1 MNIQKELPTYVGIY
15 CRLSK
20 DDGNVGE
27 SGSIQNQKDF
37 LKEYAMKLGWKV
49 VATYVDDGYSGT
61 NFNRPGFQNLLSDI
75 EKKRINCILTKDLS
89 RFGRNYI
96 LSGYYLEEYFPQN
109 HIRCVAVN
117 DNYDSLLESN
127 TEFAPLKNI
136 INEWYA
142 KDISKK
148 IKFSLKGI
156 EERGEIRKR
165 GTVLFGYL
173 QDEQGN
179 RTPDPDASI
188 IVQQI
193 FQKYIEF
200 KNLNQVAR
208 YLTESH
214 IPCPAYYDYLHT
226 GSKACIYENCLE
238 EKKYAW
244 TRRGVTRIL
253 KNEQYLGH
261 LITAQS
267 HYLSFKVKKKIM
279 NPTPLIFE
287 NKFEPIISKEL
298 FNQAQRILK
307 AYSWSLAPEGMN
319 TYKRMLVCSTCG
331 KPLVFGFRKEKKTE
345 YSKYIYYCRNK
356 SCTQRPLIS
365 KMLLD
370 EIFKKEL
377 NEMVSYILSHQENFL
392 EFTRNY
398 TKDKNLQKNIFEINH
413 KQQLLMRK
421 KELEQYIEGTFKAQL
436 EGDITKEM
444 YQSITSGYK
453 KELEEI
459 NLKLNLEVQEIKNMD
474 VETNAICYLARLKQL
489 KEIDVVDTSVI
500 STFCEQIRVKVNKI
514 TLKNFQYEITINYG
528 ALDDCI
534 KGFIHYGE

>member
-1 MNIQKELPTYVGIY
+1 MNIQHELPTYVGIY

-27 SGSIQNQKDF
+27 SGSIQNQKNF
-37 LKEYAMKLGWKV
+37 LKEYASKLGWNV
-49 VATYVDDGYSGT
+49 IATYVDDGYSGT

-75 EKKRINCILTKDLS
+75 EKKRINCVLTKDLS

-96 LSGYYLEEYFPQN
+96 LSGYYLEEYFPKN
-109 HIRCVAVN
+109 LIRCVAVN
-117 DNYDSLLESN
+117 DNYDSLLETN

-156 EERGEIRKR
+156 QERGEIRKR
-165 GTVLFGYL
+165 GTVLFGYQ
-173 QDEQGN
+173 QDESGY
-179 RTPDPDASI
+179 RTPDPEASF
-188 IVQQI
+188 IVQLI
-193 FQKYIEF
+193 FQKYIEY
-200 KNLNQVAR
+200 KNLNQVTR
-208 YLTESH
+208 YLAENH

-226 GSKACIYENCLE
+226 GSKALIYENCLE
-238 EKKYAW
+238 EQKYAW
-244 TRRGVTRIL
+244 NRRSVTRIL
-253 KNEQYLGH
+253 KNEQYLGT
-261 LITAQS
+261 LINAQS
-267 HYLSFKVKKKIM
+267 HNLSFKVKKKVM
-279 NPTPLIFE
+279 NPTPLVFE
-287 NKFEPIISKEL
+287 NKFEPIISKEI
-298 FNQAQRILK
+298 FDQAQRILK
-307 AYSWSLAPEGMN
+307 AYSWSLAPLGMN
-319 TYKRMLVCSTCG
+319 TYKRMLVCGCCG
-331 KPLVFGFRKEKKTE
+331 KPLTFGFRKDKKTE
-345 YSKYIYYCRNK
+345 YSKYIYYCKNP
-356 SCTQRPLIS
+356 SCTMRPLIS

-377 NEMVSYILSHQENFL
+377 ESILFYILEHQEEFL
-392 EFTRNY
+392 TYALTF
-398 TKDKNLQKNIFEINH
+398 TKDKNIQKSDFEANH
-413 KQQLLMRK
+413 KQQLMTRK

-459 NLKLNLEVQEIKNMD
+459 NLKLNLEVNDIKDINFHLAATTYFNRLKEIKN
-474 VETNAICYLARLKQL
+474 VQT
-489 KEIDVVDTSVI
+489 IDTLLI

-514 TLKNFQYEITINYG
+514 TLKNFQYELIINYG

-534 KGFIHYGE
+534 QEFLNQ